1 MINRDMSKMI
11 VDGPRAIR
19 VTSDGRGLECT
30 ENYNGS
36 NSSNWGHCYSIGSYG
51 NCIDEIFQLGSDQIV
66 VISDAGYEIKL
77 RWQGSSIGSVLGVGR
92 R

>member
-1 MINRDMSKMI
+1 MSRMI

-30 ENYNGS
+30 ANYNGS
-36 NSSNWGHCYSIGSYG
+36 NSSNWGRCYSIGSYG
-51 NCIDEIFQLGSDQIV
+51 NSIAEIFQMASDQIV
-66 VISDAGYEIKL
+66 VISDTGYEIRLK
-77 RWQGSSIGSVLGVGR
+77 WQGASIGAVIGVSR

>member
-1 MINRDMSKMI
+1 MSRMI
-11 VDGPRAIR
+11 VDGQRAIR

-30 ENYNGS
+30 ANYNGS

-51 NCIDEIFQLGSDQIV
+51 NSIDEIFQMGSDQIV
-66 VISDAGYEIKL
+66 VISDTGYEIKL
-77 RWQGSSIGSVLGVGR
+77 KWQSSSIGAVIGVSR

>member
-1 MINRDMSKMI
+1 MSKMI

-30 ENYNGS
+30 ANYNGS

-51 NCIDEIFQLGSDQIV
+51 NRIDEIFQMGSDQIV
-66 VISDAGYEIKL
+66 VISDTGYEIKL
-77 RWQGSSIGSVLGVGR
+77 KWQSSSIGAVIGVSR